1 MAQLQTPRQNAEMYP
16 FKRWLTGLL
25 WPALLFGM
33 PDIARAYI
41 DITPSPATITV
52 NWSGGDITREIDLCV
67 VSVAGAQPDGTSPL
81 PYDVRVMSSTGALT
95 IAGPGADVPVGVQ
108 WTDLETSSVLT
119 LVHGV
124 VSPRTNTGVID
135 PCPAGNNARA
145 TFTLSANDLYTR
157 APGTYSAN
165 FRFRVRHQAGGVR
178 RDTAIITLNVVV
190 PTVVHLSGLDSFSL
204 GTWSG
209 SGDLSGSDTL
219 CVFINSGALYSV
231 TATGSGVGGV
241 FSVSNGSVPVAFNA
255 QWNDGGGAQVLS
267 PGVAMG
273 NRANANSTSVD
284 CAGGTG
290 NNATFSVTVP
300 AANLQTATGTGT
312 FSGSVTLTVQAQ

>member
-1 MAQLQTPRQNAEMYP
+1 MALLQSPRQNAVMCP
-16 FKRWLTGLL
+16 LKRWLIRLL
-25 WPALLFGM
+25 WPALLIGM
-33 PDIARAYI
+33 PGAVLAYM
-41 DITPSPATITV
+41 DLTPATTTLTI
-52 NWSGGDITREIDLCV
+52 NWSGGDISRDLDFCA
-67 VSVAGAQPDGTSPL
+67 VSIAGNQQAGTTPL
-81 PYDVRVMSSTGALT
+81 PYDVRITSSTNALT
-95 IAGPGADVPVGVQ
+95 LTGPGVALPVGAQ
-108 WTDLETSSVLT
+108 WTDLETGTALSLA
-119 LVHGV
+119 HGV
-124 VSPRTNTGVID
+124 VTARSNTGVID
-135 PCPAGNNARA
+135 PCPAGNNARL
-145 TFTLSANDLYTR
+145 TLTLLAGDLYTR
-157 APGTYSAN
+157 APGTYSAT
-165 FRFRVRHQAGGVR
+165 FSLRVRNQASGVR
-178 RDTAIITLNVVV
+178 RDTAQVTFNVVV
-190 PTVVHLSGLDSFSL
+190 PTVVHMSGLDSFSL

-209 SGDLSGSDTL
+209 SGDLNGSDTL

-231 TATGSGVGGV
+231 TATGSGVGGA

-255 QWNDGGGAQVLS
+255 QWNDGGGAQALS